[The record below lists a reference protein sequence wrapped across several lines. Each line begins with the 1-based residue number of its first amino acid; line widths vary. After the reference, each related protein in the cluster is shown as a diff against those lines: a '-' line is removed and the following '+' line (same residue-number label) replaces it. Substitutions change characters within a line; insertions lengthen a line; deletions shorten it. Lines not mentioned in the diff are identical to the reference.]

1 MGCLLRS
8 MTAEDLRENEE
19 GELGDE
25 EHDQEDEQED
35 DEAEPDAKRGR
46 YEEAEEPEE
55 ARYCPA

>member
-1 MGCLLRS
+1 